1 VYFGCILGQI
11 STLDIEGGLS
21 EKMTKS
27 RFNDI
32 FTYVFSWLI
41 FTLFLFYMGFYN
53 RGLQIEKF
61 LLLVL
66 GLLAIVGLII
76 PVLLRRYLRNQIYL
90 PQLILICILG
100 TLLLVWATKM
110 YRLGI
115 FISVLTWGYITTM
128 QLPFFKPEREI
139 NEKSSIYT
147 RFEDAFDLILFMV
160 VFGIFWLIYSVFKI
174 ETLLGYD
181 ITLFGSLF
189 GIWAVL
195 LYRIIFMIVKKV
207 SNKIKVLQIL
217 LLCEIG
223 VFAYLFLTRVICR

>member
-1 VYFGCILGQI
+1 LVWYNWGQI

-21 EKMTKS
+21 EKMSKS

-32 FTYVFSWLI
+32 FTYVFSWLV

-53 RGLQIEKF
+53 RGLQIEKI

-147 RFEDAFDLILFMV
+147 RFEDAFDIILFMV

-189 GIWAVL
+189 GIWTVL